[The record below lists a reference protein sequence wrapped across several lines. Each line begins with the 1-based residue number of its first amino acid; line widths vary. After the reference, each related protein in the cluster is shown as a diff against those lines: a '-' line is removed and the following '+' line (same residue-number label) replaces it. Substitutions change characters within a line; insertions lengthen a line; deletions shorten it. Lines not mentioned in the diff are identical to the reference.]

1 MSDPLPHGTHR
12 DGSQLPTSIMRPT
25 RQRQRR
31 PRLLDTEIFII
42 MMGPIRFN
50 SVSLSVA
57 CFLVLVGKGAL
68 AVRNLRIA
76 APLQALTIWDTDFK
90 EAPIK
95 THRGRFLSRF
105 KAGLEAESAARK
117 SIAEGRNQRL
127 RADATSN
134 DWAAKA
140 ASADGRVRRN
150 EARYVEQAYDEALR
164 KLERAES
171 QEKQANKKEDFNRF
185 QFVGVVNSASAGAKN
200 PIQWYA
206 RKKPELS
213 NWSVRLIHV
222 NRDAVIKD
230 LFSRGKVDI
239 FARYDNTG
247 ERDKETNQPIVA
259 SRYSVRERTWK

>member
-1 MSDPLPHGTHR
+1 M
-12 DGSQLPTSIMRPT
+12 I
-25 RQRQRR
+25 
-31 PRLLDTEIFII
+31 
-42 MMGPIRFN
+42 GPIRFP
-50 SVSLSVA
+50 SIVLLA
-57 CFLVLVGKGAL
+57 AGLLVLAARGAQ

-76 APLQALTIWDTDFK
+76 APLQALTIWDSDIK
-90 EAPIK
+90 EAPLK

-105 KAGLEAESAARK
+105 RAGLEAEAAARK
-117 SIAEGRNQRL
+117 SVAEGRNQRIQ
-127 RADATSN
+127 ADATSN

-140 ASADGRVRRN
+140 ASVDGRIRRN
-150 EARYVEQAYDEALR
+150 EARYVERAYDEALR
-164 KLERAES
+164 QLDGTES
-171 QEKQANKKEDFNRF
+171 RNKPTNRKKEINRY
-185 QFVGVVNSASAGAKN
+185 QFVGVVNSASSGARH

-206 RKKPELS
+206 RKKPAFS

-230 LFSRGKVDI
+230 LFNRGKVDV

>member
-1 MSDPLPHGTHR
+1 MIR
-12 DGSQLPTSIMRPT
+12 QLRFTSI
-25 RQRQRR
+25 
-31 PRLLDTEIFII
+31 
-42 MMGPIRFN
+42 
-50 SVSLSVA
+50 SLSVA
-57 CFLVLVGKGAL
+57 CFLVLVVKGSL

-76 APLQALTIWDTDFK
+76 APLQALTIWDSDIK

-95 THRGRFLSRF
+95 THRGRFLSKF
-105 KAGLEAESAARK
+105 KAGLEAESSARR

-127 RADATSN
+127 QADASSN
-134 DWAAKA
+134 DWASKA
-140 ASADGRVRRN
+140 ASADGRIRRS
-150 EARYVEQAYDEALR
+150 EARYVEHAYDEALR
-164 KLERAES
+164 HLEGKES
-171 QEKQANKKEDFNRF
+171 KEKQGHKKKDTNRY

-206 RKKPELS
+206 RKKPAFS
-213 NWSVRLIHV
+213 NWSVRLVHV

-259 SRYSVRERTWK
+259 SKYSVRERTWKYVRHACRV